1 MIFIKYAFIYIFKI
15 IINNFIYKKI
25 HGRTEQ
31 LLQIKQIMGLELIP
45 LMTNIIKI
53 KRTN

>member
-15 IINNFIYKKI
+15 IINNFIYKKV

-31 LLQIKQIMGLELIP
+31 FMGLELIP

-53 KRTN
+53 ERTH